1 MGRTTKGQA
10 TEKAGGGEEW
20 TKPFAFFTRVFI
32 ARRQLSYLY
41 FVGAQSK
48 REAFEESKT
57 GRDSL
62 QLCVAMLVQDTISCY
77 HSKSANDDCQDNF
90 CAHR

>member
-41 FVGAQSK
+41 FVGA
-48 REAFEESKT
+48 
-57 GRDSL
+57 
-62 QLCVAMLVQDTISCY
+62 
-77 HSKSANDDCQDNF
+77 
-90 CAHR
+90 